1 MPELESKKYLS
12 VRDAAE
18 LLGCSVAAIRKWIR
32 KGKIRVLH
40 ASRLVRIRQEDLE
53 AFLRGED
60 R

>member
-1 MPELESKKYLS
+1 MPQLESRRYLS
-12 VRDAAE
+12 VQDAAE

-32 KGKIRVLH
+32 LGKIRVLH